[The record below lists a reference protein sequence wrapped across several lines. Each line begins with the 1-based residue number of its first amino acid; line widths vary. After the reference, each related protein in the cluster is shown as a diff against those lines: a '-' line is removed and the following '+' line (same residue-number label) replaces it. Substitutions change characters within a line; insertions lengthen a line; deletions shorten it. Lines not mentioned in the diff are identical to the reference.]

1 MAANP
6 EEMPVASRKRGGQV
20 TSPRLLHN
28 VYVVELA
35 REVLSEPKFRKRNGQ
50 YVDGQPC
57 VYVGMTGLAVA
68 ERFAN
73 HKRGHKGN
81 VFVQRHGTQLLA
93 ELFAHLNPMPY
104 EAGLTM
110 ERELAEDLRLQG
122 YAVWQG

>member
-1 MAANP
+1 MAAIP
-6 EEMPVASRKRGGQV
+6 DKLPAALRRRGGRV
-20 TSPRLLHN
+20 PSPRLSHN
-28 VYVVELA
+28 VYVIELA
-35 REVLSEPKFRKRNGQ
+35 RDVLSEPRFRKRNGQ

-81 VFVQRHGTQLLA
+81 VFVQRHGTRLLP

-104 EAGLTM
+104 EAALMM

-122 YAVWQG
+122 YGVWQA

>member
-1 MAANP
+1 MSARP
-6 EEMPVASRKRGGQV
+6 DGTPVLSRRRSGEGP
-20 TSPRLLHN
+20 SPRLSHN

-35 REVLSEPKFRKRNGQ
+35 RDVLSEPRFRKRNGQ

-81 VFVQRHGTQLLA
+81 VFVQRHGTRLLP

-104 EAGLTM
+104 EAALTM